1 MIKKFIFTL
10 LIAQQSIA
18 QSYAPPAGQIGS
30 TAIHKDSSI
39 IIGWATDCKVTRG
52 YQNIAD
58 QSLGFADYGD
68 SSVVSGVADGANVVS
83 LGDGGSA
90 IVTFSGRIINGP
102 GPDFAIFENSFSE
115 TFLELAFVEVS
126 SDGVK
131 YYRFPAV
138 SETQADIQIGG
149 FGTIDC
155 RYIHNFA
162 GKYKANYG
170 TPFDLEDLIDSV
182 GLDLNNINYVKI
194 IDVVGSIDVQ
204 YGSQDYLG
212 NLVNDPFPTPFASSG
227 FDLDAMGIIHQAI
240 QGVENVHSA
249 TISIYPNPTNE
260 FVNIKSVEQG
270 GYVLLSAEG
279 RVVKEGELSKALTL
293 NLTAE
298 KKGVYLL
305 RIITESGVRNQ
316 QIIKL

>member
-1 MIKKFIFTL
+1 MIKKLIFSL
-10 LIAQQSIA
+10 LVVQQSIA
-18 QSYAPPAGQIGS
+18 QSYAPPAGEIGS

-39 IIGWATDCKVTRG
+39 IIGWATDCAITRG

-58 QSLGFADYGD
+58 QSLGLADFGD
-68 SSVVSGVADGANVVS
+68 FSVVPGEADGSDVVS

-90 IVTFSGRIINGP
+90 IVTFPWSIVNGP

-126 SDGVK
+126 SDGIN

-138 SETQADIQIGG
+138 SETQTDTQIGG
-149 FGTIDC
+149 FGAVDC
-155 RYIHNFA
+155 RYIHNLA
-162 GKYKANYG
+162 GKYKSKYG

-182 GLDLNNINYVKI
+182 GLDLDNINFIKV

-212 NLVNDPFPTPFASSG
+212 NMINDPFPTPFGSSG
-227 FDLDAMGIIHQAI
+227 FDLDAIGVIHQAT
-240 QGVENVHSA
+240 QGVENVNSA
-249 TISIYPNPTNE
+249 TISFYPNPTDGIL
-260 FVNIKSVEQG
+260 NIKSEEQG
-270 GYVLLSAEG
+270 KYILLSTQG
-279 RVVKEGELSKALTL
+279 RIVKEGEFPKTFTL
-293 NLTAE
+293 NFSTE

-305 RIITESGVRNQ
+305 KVITESGVIIQR
-316 QIIKL
+316 IIKQ